1 MTIPI
6 PNLDNRTFEQLL
18 EEARKSIPNYA
29 PGWTNHNLADPG
41 ITFIELFAW
50 LAEII
55 GYRINFVSEEH
66 YLKYLKLLGIRP
78 LGVFP
83 AVTDLSFE
91 TQKTIPLKK
100 GTVFLAEKTGEMLE
114 FELLEKIT
122 VTPFELEKIII
133 NEMSAVL
140 SSSTLKSSQIQK
152 LSRGIF
158 DRSVANTKEDL
169 FFAPFGLETR
179 KNSQMYLGFRFKSSE
194 NEKEDFEISITP
206 KIPNE
211 LSFMCYLYEKDLKG
225 PGKHGEEAE
234 YEFENAKIKWE
245 ISVSADGE
253 KWKEVGLEDKTRNL
267 TKNGNLIFTE
277 LKDWVPSSIKAWS
290 FPEKEE
296 KYFWL
301 CCTLLESEYE
311 YPPRIQKIIL
321 NTAPV
326 IQKKK
331 VNGKILG
338 ESTGL
343 SGRVFRLTETPV
355 LRGSLK
361 LEVAGKTWEECEDF
375 DSSGPESPHFVLE
388 VQKGEIRFG
397 DGIRGKVPQADAEIK
412 ILEYETSRGEKGN
425 LPQGSKWTITGE
437 NIQNLI
443 INNFKPAIGGK
454 AEESLKEAF
463 EHFNKDFKI
472 PYREVTLADFEY
484 IARETPGLRI
494 AQAKAIS
501 NFDPYIKTERAEAVT
516 VVLVPFSPLDTFEIP
531 PQPSKGFREAVARH
545 LEKHRLL
552 GTHIYVVS
560 PEYVKVEVAVTL
572 GISRGFFEEEVKD
585 GIFHK
590 LNIFLH
596 PAKGGIQGK
605 GWPVGKPVYFTEIHQ
620 LIMESEGV
628 NFVKE
633 IIISAQ
639 RGAKTDENGDLILDS
654 KISTVYS
661 GVHSVEILESSE

>member
-18 EEARKSIPNYA
+18 EEARKSIQNYA

-91 TQKTIPLKK
+91 THKTIPLKK
-100 GTVFLAEKTGEMLE
+100 GTVFLAEKTGEMIE

-158 DRSVANTKEDL
+158 DRSIANLKEDL

-179 KNSQMYLGFRFKSSE
+179 KGSEMYLGFRLKTAN
-194 NEKEDFEISITP
+194 NEVEK
-206 KIPNE
+206 KLN
-211 LSFMCYLYEKDLKG
+211 FMCYLYEKDLKE
-225 PGKHGEEAE
+225 PGKHGEEIE
-234 YEFENAKIKWE
+234 YGFENAKLRWE
-245 ISVSADGE
+245 ISVSNEDE
-253 KWKEVGLEDKTRNL
+253 KWKEVCPEDRTKNFM
-267 TKNGNLIFTE
+267 KNGNFIFND
-277 LKDWVPSSIKAWS
+277 LKDWVTSLINIWS
-290 FPEKEE
+290 PMDKEE

-301 CCTLLESEYE
+301 RCTLMESEYE
-311 YPPRIQKIIL
+311 YPPRIQKILL

-326 IQKKK
+326 IQKKNVK
-331 VNGKILG
+331 GKILG

-343 SGRVFRLTETPV
+343 SEQVFRLTETPI

-375 DSSGPESPHFVLE
+375 DSSGPESPNFVLE
-388 VQKGEIRFG
+388 AHKGEIRFG
-397 DGIRGKVPQADAEIK
+397 DGIWGKVPQVGSEIK
-412 ILEYETSRGEKGN
+412 ILGYETSRGEKGN
-425 LPQGSKWTITGE
+425 LPQGSKWTIKEE
-437 NIQNLI
+437 NIENLI

-463 EHFNKDFKI
+463 ERFNKDFKV
-472 PYREVTLADFEY
+472 PYRAITSDDFEY

-494 AQAKAIS
+494 AQVKAIP
-501 NFDPYIKTERAEAVT
+501 NFDPYSKTERDEAVT

-531 PQPSKGFREAVARH
+531 PQPSKGFREAVVRH
-545 LEKHRLL
+545 LEKHRLI

-560 PEYVKVEVAVTL
+560 PEYVKVEIAVTL

-585 GIFHK
+585 GIFRK

-596 PAKGGIQGK
+596 PAKGGIQGN
-605 GWPVGKPVYFTEIHQ
+605 GWPVGKPVYFAEIHQ
-620 LIMESEGV
+620 LIMKSEGV

-633 IIISAQ
+633 IVISAQ

-654 KISTVYS
+654 KIATVYS
-661 GVHSVEILESSE
+661 GVHLVEILESSE